1 MSRGPTSSS
10 TAVDI
15 RPAAL
20 ADRLPAGGEAPQQG
34 DSDADALF
42 VIVPCSGW
50 PRLPL
55 GELWASRELIGFLV
69 WRDIKLRYKQT
80 LLGAA
85 WAIIQ
90 PVLTMVVFSLF
101 FGRLAGVPSDGVPY
115 PVFSFAALVPW
126 TLFSF
131 GLTQA
136 TQSVVGSQHLI
147 TKVYFPRLAIP
158 LAAVLSG
165 VVDFVLALA
174 VLLVMMAAYGITP
187 TAHIIWLPFF
197 TALVLVA
204 ALGAGLWLS
213 ALNVEYRDVRYA
225 VPFLT
230 QLWLFATP
238 IAYPGSLLGEP
249 WRTLYGINPMA
260 GAVEGFRWALLG
272 TSPVPPGMTAI
283 SVVVTLVLLVG
294 GALYFQRM
302 ERTFAD
308 VV

>member
-1 MSRGPTSSS
+1 M
-10 TAVDI
+10 
-15 RPAAL
+15 RPAGL
-20 ADRLPAGGEAPQQG
+20 ADTPPAPAATDRQS
-34 DSDADALF
+34 DSDADVLC
-42 VIVPCSGW
+42 VIVPSRGW

-55 GELWASRELIGFLV
+55 SELWASRELIGFLV

-115 PVFSFAALVPW
+115 PLFSFAALVPW

-165 VVDFVLALA
+165 VVDFVIALG
-174 VLLVMMAAYGITP
+174 VLLAMMAAYGIAP
-187 TAHIIWLPFF
+187 TSHVIWLPFF
-197 TALVLVA
+197 TALALVA

-238 IAYPGSLLGEP
+238 IAYPGSLLSEP

-272 TSPVPPGMTAI
+272 TAPVPAGMTAI
-283 SVVVTLVLLVG
+283 SVVATIVMLAG
-294 GALYFQRM
+294 GVLYFQRM